1 MSSFILTLTFNS
13 RINTS
18 AQEGDMV
25 YWTPVQSNYLSSG
38 FNTANIEDTI
48 ELGPIYS
55 ENDSIPAIENPQLL
69 NGPTATIRI
78 LCPHTLANGAAN
90 TELIPHSGEFITF
103 AKNKLVNTSSL
114 VGYYARVKL
123 VNDSNE
129 KAELFS
135 IGSEIFESSK

>member
-25 YWTPVQSNYLSSG
+25 YWTPTFVKGG
-38 FNTANIEDTI
+38 FDTATTAGTI

-55 ENDSIPAIENPQLL
+55 ENTSIPAIENPQLL
-69 NGPTATIRI
+69 DGPTSTIRI